1 VGHGI
6 GVFVDD
12 WPAVAARFDS
22 PLDEDMVLALE
33 PKIGVPDMGM
43 VGVEN
48 TCQVTAKGGVSLTGE
63 ADDIICVPG

>member
-1 VGHGI
+1 
-6 GVFVDD
+6 
-12 WPAVAARFDS
+12 
-22 PLDEDMVLALE
+22 MVLALE